1 MVDCSHLVLHV
12 DKVCGFFSTD
22 QVCEQRLVLNKPFV
36 GTEATLEEVEPIKKG
51 ICRLAWVVAMG
62 IKKLINLWRRRKT

>member
-1 MVDCSHLVLHV
+1 MVDCSHLVLHA

-36 GTEATLEEVEPIKKG
+36 GTEATLEEVEPIKMEFV
-51 ICRLAWVVAMG
+51 AWLG
-62 IKKLINLWRRRKT
+62 LLLWESRN